1 MGQLFICT
9 NEINDEVII
18 MKKGNALL
26 VLGLV
31 VIVTAVFLMVEGS
44 ILGERTTGIA
54 IILGIVGILTIGFAS
69 RLRKGKPLF

>member
-1 MGQLFICT
+1 
-9 NEINDEVII
+9 

-31 VIVTAVFLMVEGS
+31 VIVTAAFLMVEGS

-54 IILGIVGILTIGFAS
+54 IILGIIGILMIGFAS